1 MGLGPYALV
10 GLVVAM
16 RLLAGI
22 SLVGAGLVLGIV
34 ISDGRVSRAKNETL
48 EVIAAWDKYRADRIE
63 AGLKQVEWNIT
74 LERNHSADTQENVDE
89 YQMSESVRI
98 ALHRAD
104 LAVADRLRI
113 EADQRAARYRA
124 QAQAGAAACSDLAD
138 RHAALDQHI
147 IRGADVVARLRD
159 DLARRDGE
167 VKLLLQQVMI
177 DRALCD
183 PAEILDPWPAS

>member
-1 MGLGPYALV
+1 MKLTLGAS
-10 GLVVAM
+10 
-16 RLLAGI
+16 LAAA
-22 SLVGAGLVLGIV
+22 GAGLLLGII
-34 ISDGRVSRAKNETL
+34 ISDGRVSRAKHETL

-74 LERNHSADTQENVDE
+74 LERSHSADTQENMDE

-104 LAVADRLRI
+104 LAVADRMRI
-113 EADQRAARYRA
+113 KADQRAARYRA

-138 RHAALDQHI
+138 RHAALDRHVV
-147 IRGADVVARLRD
+147 RGADVVARLRD

-183 PAEILDPWPAS
+183 PAEILDP